1 MGFGEGEEMRI
12 ALAGSPGCGRTTL
25 FRALAGSRAADP
37 GKPLT
42 VQVPDP
48 RLDFLATIWSP
59 RKTVHATIVFTDTP
73 SPAFSS
79 KSLSEMRDAS
89 ALALVLDNFARG
101 DPAGAFASCETELM
115 LADLSVV
122 ERRMERLAKESR
134 ARTAEYRLLEHATEL
149 LGRELPLRT
158 VEFSKE
164 DLALLS
170 PYALL
175 SLKPVFAVSNRTST
189 PVSPEDDL
197 ERLGSAHGA
206 SVIPVDA
213 AFELELTEI
222 PEADRAEFLSSMGY
236 SSSGLSRLI
245 EAAYSSLD
253 LISFLTMGPDEVRA
267 WPLRRGSTALDA
279 AGAIHSDLARGF
291 IRAQV
296 TAFADY
302 QACTDAAKLREKGA
316 VRLEGREYEVR
327 DGDILEIRF
336 SV

>member
-1 MGFGEGEEMRI
+1 MRI

-25 FRALAGSRAADP
+25 FKALAGSRAADSAR
-37 GKPLT
+37 PLT

-48 RLDFLATIWSP
+48 RLDFLASIWSP
-59 RKTVHATIVFTDTP
+59 KKTVHATVVFTDTP
-73 SPAFSS
+73 SPAFSA

-89 ALALVLDNFARG
+89 ALALVLDNFAKG
-101 DPAGAFASCETELM
+101 DPAGAFASCEAELM

-122 ERRMERLAKESR
+122 EKRMERLAKESR
-134 ARTAEYRLLEHATEL
+134 ARTGEYRVMEHAAEI
-149 LGRELPLRT
+149 LGREIPLRRA
-158 VEFSKE
+158 EFSKE

-175 SLKPVFAVSNRTST
+175 SLKPVFAVSNRTS
-189 PVSPEDDL
+189 PAVSPEDDL
-197 ERLGSAHGA
+197 EGLCRTHGA

-213 AFELELTEI
+213 AFELELSEI
-222 PEADRAEFLSSMGY
+222 PEAERQEFLASMGY
-236 SSSGLSRLI
+236 RASGLSRLI

-302 QACTDAAKLREKGA
+302 QACTDTARLREKGA
-316 VRLEGREYEVR
+316 VRLEGRDYEVR